1 MAGLVWL
8 LMLFT
13 TLLSKGEKL
22 MNSVSE
28 KLAVAADEAAD
39 VLLSLIRN
47 PDVRLSAAKA
57 VIGCGELS

>member
-1 MAGLVWL
+1 
-8 LMLFT
+8 MLFT